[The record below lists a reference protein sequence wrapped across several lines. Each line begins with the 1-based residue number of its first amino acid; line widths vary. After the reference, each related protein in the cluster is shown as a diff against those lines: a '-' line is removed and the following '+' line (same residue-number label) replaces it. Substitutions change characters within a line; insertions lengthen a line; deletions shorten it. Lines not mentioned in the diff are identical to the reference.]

1 MLCGDF
7 KQSHPEESAAA
18 KQMAKVGW
26 NWVELLT
33 GMLLWQYRDLALI
46 RLKNLLEVAVKM
58 QRLRHTDRDFLEFF
72 QQVRALQAGRLGCSS
87 ASGVCTLILV
97 TPCSTTTS
105 TASANASA
113 VVSIYA
119 CDVVVTQHVI
129 QSASKATL
137 GGLER
142 F

>member
-26 NWVELLT
+26 TWVELLT

-72 QQVRALQAGRLGCSS
+72 QQVRALQAGRQAGRP
-87 ASGVCTLILV
+87 ASLV
-97 TPCSTTTS
+97 AAHAAQQSGACNLMHTPCSPATS
-105 TASANASA
+105 TATTKYSA
-113 VVSIYA
+113 VAFIYA
-119 CDVVVTQHVI
+119 CDVVVVQHNI
-129 QSASKATL
+129 QSAS
-137 GGLER
+137 
-142 F
+142 